1 MSPKDPLSSGPVPKA
16 GVEAWRERSE
26 ERLEAN
32 ISAKVIRA
40 SGTSLNVKITDI
52 SASGLR
58 LEGADGL
65 SIGENVLLL
74 FPDGHA
80 IEVAIRW
87 ALNDHAG
94 VRIVDQVMKRTPA

>member
-1 MSPKDPLSSGPVPKA
+1 MSPKDPPSPGPVPRA

-32 ISAKVIRA
+32 ISAKVITA
-40 SGTSLNVKITDI
+40 SGASLNVKITDI

-58 LEGADGL
+58 LEGTDRL

-74 FPDGHA
+74 FPDSHV
-80 IEVAIRW
+80 IEVTIRW
-87 ALNDHAG
+87 AVNDHAG
-94 VRIVDQVMKRTPA
+94 VRIVDKVMKRTPA